1 MSASVTVDGGGVLV
15 VVPPDPVVEDVEDST
30 VSPERSIC
38 GCATKVRGTQANGLF
53 PVFVT

>member
-1 MSASVTVDGGGVLV
+1 MTVDGGGVLV

-30 VSPERSIC
+30 ASPERSIC